1 MKIYLKRLSYLL
13 LSLTLLLGACDT
25 EESFTITSPDPE
37 FKLNIPGI
45 SSVFLN
51 FSLPDNPAFTISWDN
66 QLSKSSDY
74 NVEMATDSDF
84 TTPINLG
91 STDKNSFTM
100 SVSEFNQAINNAG
113 VTSFKDVAIYM
124 RVKTGDLTSNNILL
138 LVTTYPTNEPVI
150 NGVKD
155 GDAFVLSLDNNDAV
169 AITFDLTDPILNAN
183 LNLDIEY
190 FIEAA
195 TPSTDFASPLE
206 IANARNNNIIPITNS
221 QLNAAAILSGI
232 PVDTA
237 GDLEIRVRS
246 VITDKATGNVLERV
260 GTPITI
266 NVTTY
271 LTVLD
276 LSTTWG
282 IVGSAANNWGATP
295 DLPLY
300 KTDIDGVLVAYVNLL
315 DGEYKFRE
323 NNDWGNNLGTG
334 ATAGSLSAGGGNIA
348 VTAGSYK
355 ITVNLNDNTY
365 TQESFSLGIV
375 GGAYNEW
382 GATPDFMLEYDP
394 YSDVFRGM
402 VTLIDGEMK
411 FRMNNDWGT
420 NWGDDGKDGTLDAG
434 GANIVVTAGTYFA
447 TVDMNDLTYT
457 LEPVTN
463 VWGLVGGAYNEWGA
477 TPDAQ
482 FVRDWSKPFNDIWI
496 LIDVTLI
503 DGEFKF
509 RANNDWGVNYGDNG
523 NDGTLEEGGANIV
536 TTAGTYSFELDF
548 TDPNAPTYKK
558 L

>member
-365 TQESFSLGIV
+365 TQESFSL
-375 GGAYNEW
+375 
-382 GATPDFMLEYDP
+382 
-394 YSDVFRGM
+394 
-402 VTLIDGEMK
+402 
-411 FRMNNDWGT
+411 
-420 NWGDDGKDGTLDAG
+420 
-434 GANIVVTAGTYFA
+434 
-447 TVDMNDLTYT
+447 
-457 LEPVTN
+457 
-463 VWGLVGGAYNEWGA
+463 
-477 TPDAQ
+477 
-482 FVRDWSKPFNDIWI
+482 
-496 LIDVTLI
+496 
-503 DGEFKF
+503 
-509 RANNDWGVNYGDNG
+509 
-523 NDGTLEEGGANIV
+523 
-536 TTAGTYSFELDF
+536 
-548 TDPNAPTYKK
+548 
-558 L
+558 